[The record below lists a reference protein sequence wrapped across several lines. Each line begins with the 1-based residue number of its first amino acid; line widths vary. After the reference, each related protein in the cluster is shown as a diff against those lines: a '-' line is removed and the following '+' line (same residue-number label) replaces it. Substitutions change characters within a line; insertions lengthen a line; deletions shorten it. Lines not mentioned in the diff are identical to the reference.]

1 VTAQTPDEQVV
12 VEAPSSLA
20 EPEPSLG
27 PPLGAQERLGAEEPL
42 DADAPAEPIEAPSEP
57 PEPAESPDQPR
68 VLEAPPPVPAAADE
82 QPTRIE
88 AGVAAAATATESGV
102 IGDIEEILTWSREHE
117 SRIGYFAA
125 LYWHVATTLTE
136 ALKRGEFTNTVAME
150 HLNEVF
156 FHRYLTAVHDTWAG
170 RPPSESWQVA
180 FDAAV
185 EDHLIVVQHLLLGA
199 NAHINFDLAI
209 AVAEAI
215 PQAELPAFEPDYMK
229 MNELLSSLIAGM
241 AADIS
246 RFWPL
251 LRFISRYAAGADD
264 AIIAFSLR
272 AARDQAWTTAV
283 ELAGMDPDQRAVAIA
298 AEDQRVSALARLVVN
313 PGWVLRRLLG
323 ILQRTERGTIVEIIE
338 DLLRTTR
345 GLVRR
350 VAGPDR

>member
-1 VTAQTPDEQVV
+1 MTAQSPDEP
-12 VEAPSSLA
+12 AP
-20 EPEPSLG
+20 
-27 PPLGAQERLGAEEPL
+27 
-42 DADAPAEPIEAPSEP
+42 DEP
-57 PEPAESPDQPR
+57 PPAPT
-68 VLEAPPPVPAAADE
+68 PPAVPID
-82 QPTRIE
+82 P
-88 AGVAAAATATESGV
+88 GVAAAATATEAGV
-102 IGDIEEILTWSREHE
+102 IGDIEEILAWSREHQ

-136 ALKRGEFTNTVAME
+136 ALKRGEFSNTVAME

-170 RPPSESWQVA
+170 RPPSEAWQVA

-215 PQAELPAFEPDYMK
+215 PAAELPAFEPDYMK

-241 AADIS
+241 SADIS

-251 LRFISRYAAGADD
+251 LRLISRFSAGADD
-264 AIIAFSLR
+264 AIVAFSLR
-272 AARDQAWTTAV
+272 AARDEAWATANR
-283 ELAGMDPDQRAVAIA
+283 LAAMDPDARAAAIA
-298 AEDQRVSALARLVVN
+298 ELDGEVSALARLVVN
-313 PGWVLRRLLG
+313 PGRVLRWVLAL
-323 ILQRTERGTIVEIIE
+323 LQRTETGSVVEIIE
-338 DLLRTTR
+338 DLLKTTR

-350 VAGPDR
+350 